1 MVEYYSNGDGWMVF
15 LTRGPPEGYLD
26 DGGWG
31 SEFLLTETGVRPQLV
46 IFGHIHG
53 GYGKEVV

>member
-1 MVEYYSNGDGWMVF
+1 MVF
-15 LTRGPPEGYLD
+15 LTRGPPAGYLD